1 MGLRRPWTLSRW
13 PVFATLRARARYT
26 RVGHLARSLATAGAR
41 ARCTGRAPRYG
52 GRGDA
57 MEPPTCC
64 TRVGHL
70 MGLLPWRAWRRYGTP
85 NLLYKGRAP
94 HGSLAMAG
102 VETLWNPKLAVQGS
116 GPSWVS
122 CHGGRGDAME
132 PQTCCTRVGPLMGL
146 LPWRA

>member
-1 MGLRRPWTLSRW
+1 MEPQTCCTKVGHLMGLLP
-13 PVFATLRARARYT
+13 ARARYT
-26 RVGHLARSLATAGAR
+26 RVGHLTRSLATAGAE
-41 ARCTGRAPRYG
+41 ARCTGRPPRYA

-57 MEPPTCC
+57 MEPQTCC

-102 VETLWNPKLAVQGS
+102 ARAAQVGHLAMADVETLWNPKL
-116 GPSWVS
+116 
-122 CHGGRGDAME
+122 
-132 PQTCCTRVGPLMGL
+132 
-146 LPWRA
+146 